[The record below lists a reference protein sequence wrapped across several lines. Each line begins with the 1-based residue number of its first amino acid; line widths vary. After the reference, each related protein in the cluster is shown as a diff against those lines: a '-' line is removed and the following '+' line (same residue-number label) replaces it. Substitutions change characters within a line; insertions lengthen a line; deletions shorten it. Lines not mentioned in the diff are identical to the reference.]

1 MKTLLLR
8 FNDRLYMTCIWVAGL
23 SVLGVALIIPWGI
36 FTRYALGTGSSW
48 PEPTAILLMLVFTFI
63 GAAASYRAGAH
74 MSVAMITDRLP
85 PAQRRFVGI
94 LSQLLMGTICVFM
107 TIWGAKLCL
116 STWNQF
122 MSAIPTLRVGI
133 TYMPIPIGGV
143 LTLVFVVEKLL
154 LGDQS
159 NRKVVRFDLVEEN
172 EGLPDMDAL
181 ILLGSFVALIL
192 IGMPVAYALGLS
204 ALIGAWWIDIPFQAL
219 MIQIAGGV
227 NKFSLMAIPFFVL
240 AGAIMAEGGMSRRLV
255 AFAGVLVGFV
265 RGGLSLVNIMASTFF
280 GAISGS
286 SVADTASVGSVLIP
300 EMERRGYPREFATAV
315 TVSGSVQALLTPPSH
330 NSVLYSL
337 AAGGTV
343 SIASLFM
350 AGVVPGLMM
359 SACLMVLCLIF
370 AKKRNYPKGEV
381 IPLKQALKIAADALW
396 GLMAMVI
403 ILGGI
408 LSGIFTA
415 TESAAIAVLWAF
427 FVTMFIY
434 RDYKWRELPKL
445 MHRTVRTISIV
456 MILIAFAASF
466 GYIMTLMQIPAK
478 ITTLFLT
485 LSDNR
490 YVILMCINVMLLLLG
505 TVMDMAPLILIL
517 TPILMP
523 VILGIGVDPV
533 HFGMIMLVNLG
544 IGLITPPVGAVLF
557 VGAAVGKTSIEKT
570 VKALLPFY
578 AVLFLVLIAV
588 TYIPA
593 LSLWLPHLVL

>member
-1 MKTLLLR
+1 
-8 FNDRLYMTCIWVAGL
+8 
-23 SVLGVALIIPWGI
+23 
-36 FTRYALGTGSSW
+36 
-48 PEPTAILLMLVFTFI
+48 
-63 GAAASYRAGAH
+63 
-74 MSVAMITDRLP
+74 
-85 PAQRRFVGI
+85 
-94 LSQLLMGTICVFM
+94 
-107 TIWGAKLCL
+107 
-116 STWNQF
+116 
-122 MSAIPTLRVGI
+122 
-133 TYMPIPIGGV
+133 
-143 LTLVFVVEKLL
+143 
-154 LGDQS
+154 
-159 NRKVVRFDLVEEN
+159 
-172 EGLPDMDAL
+172 MDAL
-181 ILLGSFVALIL
+181 ILLGSFILLIL

-204 ALIGAWWIDIPFQAL
+204 ALIGAWWIDIPFDAL
-219 MIQIAGGV
+219 MIQVAGGV
-227 NKFSLMAIPFFVL
+227 NKFSLLAIPFFVL

-255 AFAGVLVGFV
+255 ALAGVCVGFV

-300 EMERRGYPREFATAV
+300 EMEKAGYPREFSTAV

-343 SIASLFM
+343 SIGALFM
-350 AGVVPGLMM
+350 AGIGPGLLLSAVMM
-359 SACLMVLCLIF
+359 ILCMIF
-370 AKKRNYPKGEV
+370 ARTRNYPKGEV
-381 IPLKQALKIAADALW
+381 IPMRKALKIAAEALW

-415 TESAAIAVLWAF
+415 TESAAIAVLWSF

-434 RDYKWRELPKL
+434 RDYKWRDLPKL
-445 MHRTVRTISIV
+445 MHRAGRTISIV
-456 MILIAFAASF
+456 MILIGFAASF
-466 GYIMTLMQIPAK
+466 GYILTLMEIPTK
-478 ITTLFLT
+478 ITTAFLT

-517 TPILMP
+517 TPILLP
-523 VILGIGVDPV
+523 VVTSFGVDPV

-557 VGAAVGKTSIEKT
+557 VGAAVGKVTIEAT

-578 AVLFLVLIAV
+578 AALFAVLMAV

-593 LSLWLPHLVL
+593 ISLWLPSVVL